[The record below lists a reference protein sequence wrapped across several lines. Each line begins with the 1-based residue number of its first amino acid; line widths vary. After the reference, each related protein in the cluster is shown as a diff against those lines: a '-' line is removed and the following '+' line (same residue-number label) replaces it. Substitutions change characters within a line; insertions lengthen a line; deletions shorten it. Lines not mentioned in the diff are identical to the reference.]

1 MSTQITW
8 KIAQLERLYATG
20 EIQTIHYTVDATD
33 GTNTYHAGAYGSIK
47 LDPADSNN
55 MIPFAD
61 VTESEVINWLQAK
74 IGDEQIASIS
84 AVLEAQLV
92 EQRQPTTA
100 HGLPWDN

>member
-1 MSTQITW
+1 MPITITW
-8 KIAQLERLYATG
+8 KVAQLERLCATG

-33 GTNTYHAGAYGSIK
+33 GAYNAGAYGSIG
-47 LDPADSNN
+47 LYPADPDG

-61 VTESEVINWLQAK
+61 VTEADVISWLQAK

-84 AVLEAQLV
+84 AALEAQLT

-100 HGLPWDN
+100 QGVPW